1 MNLVARVL
9 VCVAALAL
17 SSCERGLN
25 VEITGAPDAPDFFL
39 SAKGLFRAAEPAVGY
54 LNVAEVSA
62 GRYHPIWGINR
73 GPACTPTPRFH
84 FGTVPAGWRESTGPQ
99 RLKEGVTYVLSVSGC
114 GFSGGRVFKILGGH
128 IVSREG
134 TGDDPIKAVQA
145 LNWTTSDPTSD
156 LGSRAPVRPPPA
168 SGLRRW
174 PLGVVSSLNI
184 AEADENRGPARQSA
198 RAI

>member
-128 IVSREG
+128 IVSRHKRPNVRFRIAS
-134 TGDDPIKAVQA
+134 TRQA
-145 LNWTTSDPTSD
+145 AASKRTSALAAWGGEQPQYRR
-156 LGSRAPVRPPPA
+156 SRR
-168 SGLRRW
+168 
-174 PLGVVSSLNI
+174 
-184 AEADENRGPARQSA
+184 E
-198 RAI
+198 